1 MLHLFQWNFR
11 NSLEIVTKSWY
22 VNFAKTSKATNAY
35 LFTGPS
41 IRNKTVELL
50 IRIKG
55 SVKRCIKKYYL
66 RELRWAYIELFFY
79 IVIITGIFIIVS
91 FVFVNITVI
100 TYHINITY
108 HFILFL
114 ITDCCVSIFIVNI
127 IPTFDYFLAFSVE
140 AKKKWDTCVI
150 YIIPA
155 T

>member
-1 MLHLFQWNFR
+1 MSHSFQWNFR

-55 SVKRCIKKYYL
+55 PVKRCIKKYYL

-79 IVIITGIFIIVS
+79 IVIITGIIIIVS

-100 TYHINITY
+100 TYHINTTY

-114 ITDCCVSIFIVNI
+114 ITDCCVSIFIVYI

>member
-1 MLHLFQWNFR
+1 MSHSFQWNFR

-22 VNFAKTSKATNAY
+22 VNFAKTSTATNGY

-41 IRNKTVELL
+41 IRNKTLEVLFR
-50 IRIKG
+50 IRRP
-55 SVKRCIKKYYL
+55 VKRCIKKYYL

-79 IVIITGIFIIVS
+79 IVIITGIIIIVS

-100 TYHINITY
+100 TYHINTTY

-114 ITDCCVSIFIVNI
+114 ITDCCVSIFIVYI